1 VPDPTLRIKLE
12 ADDTASKKIA
22 GLGRTVLK
30 AAGDIK
36 RQLVTAFKVAAVGA
50 GALAA
55 AGAAVGFAMK
65 KTADSFRDAALEAD
79 GLAVQFGL
87 TAEEASGYV
96 RVAELADVKS
106 NELVAAF
113 QRLSRGISGVKE
125 GTDPTSGAFQ
135 KLGVEA
141 AILEGELQKP
151 EEALL
156 AIADRFAEMPDGADK
171 VTLAY
176 GALGDSGKAL
186 IPLLNQGSA
195 SIKEQLDLVKELG
208 ATIDDEAVRAA
219 AEYDKQIKIL
229 GFAFEGLRNELA
241 QEVVPVL
248 IDLSKKFLEF
258 FRKVRPQIVAF
269 IRFVP
274 AAFSAVVKF
283 IRETFEK
290 GGILEVAGQVFD
302 GVLGLAKA
310 LGIALIDIAPD
321 LWEPLI
327 QGLASMG
334 GRLVATF
341 TEEVSNPLIDVIN
354 EVAFQIRAALSLQDL
369 PQLRHQFENV
379 RENISFLRE
388 SIRELES
395 DLTSGK
401 IDASLEAQ
409 NRRRLERKKATLRE
423 LQREEARIL
432 AEAGGGFTILDRID
446 TKQIRAASREL
457 GKASVEGFGEAI
469 DQFGVALDEALA
481 DVGEGLAETAPNLVQ
496 LLAELKAAWVQAEES
511 AKGVNE
517 ELDKTPRK
525 VEEATESVKT
535 FGEGFRE
542 QLEANVQDLQNMGQ
556 RGAQV
561 ANEVTDLL
569 GGALEDKF
577 FTAIEN
583 GFRDMSGAW
592 KDLLADILQG
602 LAKIAA
608 RQAIMSALG
617 AGLGAIPLA
626 QGGIIPGG
634 RTVPSFQAGGIARE
648 PMFRVGDRPDRVPEA
663 VVPLPNGRAIPV
675 EFAGGGQPAGGATN
689 VSVSLSV
696 SVSALDQRGVDELLF
711 GRKQTIRNIV
721 EDGLARSGAFRDR
734 VGRAR

>member
-1 VPDPTLRIKLE
+1 VPDPTLRIKLT

-55 AGAAVGFAMK
+55 AGVGVGLVLK

-87 TAEEASGYV
+87 TAEKASGYV

-113 QRLSRGISGVKE
+113 QRLSRGISGVKA
-125 GTDPTSGAFQ
+125 GTDPTSGAFHE
-135 KLGVEA
+135 LGIEA
-141 AILEGELQKP
+141 EILEGNLQKP

-156 AIADRFAEMPDGADK
+156 RIADRFAEMPDGADK

-195 SIKEQLDLVKELG
+195 SIEEQLELIKELG
-208 ATIDDEAVRAA
+208 ATIDDEAVRSA

-241 QEVVPVL
+241 QEVLPVI

-258 FRKVRPQIVAF
+258 FRRVRPQIVAF
-269 IRFVP
+269 VRFVP

-283 IRETFEK
+283 VRETFEK

-302 GVLGLAKA
+302 GILALAKA
-310 LGIALIDIAPD
+310 LGVALIEIAPD

-341 TEEVSNPLIDVIN
+341 TEQISNPLIDMIN
-354 EVAFQIRAALSLQDL
+354 EIAFKIRSVFSLQDL
-369 PQLRHQFENV
+369 PQLRNQFENV
-379 RENISFLRE
+379 RANIDFLRE
-388 SIRELES
+388 SIAELET

-409 NRRRLERKKATLRE
+409 NRRRLEKKKATLRE

-432 AEAGGGFTILDRID
+432 EEAGGGFTILDRID
-446 TKQIRAASREL
+446 TGQIRAASREL

-469 DQFGVALDEALA
+469 DQFGVALDKALSE
-481 DVGEGLAETAPNLVQ
+481 VGKDLEKTAPNLVQ
-496 LLAELKAAWVQAEES
+496 LVEDLKAAWNDAEES
-511 AKGVNE
+511 ARAMNE
-517 ELDKTPRK
+517 EVDKTAEK
-525 VEEATESVKT
+525 VEEAGDAVEKT
-535 FGEGFRE
+535 FGEGFRD
-542 QLEANVQDLQNMGQ
+542 QLEQNVRDLENMAQ

-561 ANEVTDLL
+561 ANEVTELL

-577 FTAIEN
+577 FTAIDN

-592 KDLLADILQG
+592 KELVADILRG

-626 QGGIIPGG
+626 GGGIIPGG
-634 RTVPSFQAGGIARE
+634 RTVPSFQAGGIATE
-648 PMFRVGDRPDRVPEA
+648 PVFRVGDRPDRVPEA

-675 EFAGGGQPAGGATN
+675 EFAGRGQPGGGTN
-689 VSVSLSV
+689 VSVSLSL
-696 SVSALDQRGVDELLF
+696 SVSALDSRGVDELLF